1 MLKGNTTTEQIWNYL
16 NGYFTKEGTAGLM
29 GNLQA
34 ESGLK
39 SNNLQNSV
47 NTRLNVTD
55 SQYTNFVDKNIYT
68 GFCIDN
74 AGYGLAQWTSPGR
87 KSNLFAYAKSK
98 KTSISDLEMQLEFL
112 VGEMSASYKKVYE
125 LLRTTTSV
133 KEASDM
139 VLLKYER
146 PKDKSEAVKQKRFS
160 LGLDIYNRYT
170 GNTSNTIKVGDK
182 VKVINA
188 ITYEGKKFK
197 TFHKEYDVISIK
209 GDRIVIGV
217 NKIVT
222 TAININNIQ
231 KI

>member
-1 MLKGNTTTEQIWNYL
+1 MLNGNTVTEKIWNYL
-16 NGYFTKEGTAGLM
+16 NNFFTQEGAAGLM

-47 NTRLNVTD
+47 NTRLNVSD
-55 SQYTNFVDKNIYT
+55 VQYTSLVDKGIYT

-87 KSNLFAYAKSK
+87 KSNLYAYAKSK

-112 VGEMSASYKKVYE
+112 VGEMKASYKKVYE
-125 LLRTTTSV
+125 LLRTTTNV

-160 LGLDIYNRYT
+160 LGIDIYNRYT
-170 GNTSNTIKVGDK
+170 SNTKTIKVGDK

-188 ITYEGKKFK
+188 ITYDGKPFK
-197 TFHKEYDVISIK
+197 TFHKEYEVISVK
-209 GDRIVIGV
+209 QDRIVIGV